1 MNISIVT
8 LFSELYQP
16 FLQTS
21 LFKKATEK
29 GLLSFSVKTL
39 FEYVQPKERIDG
51 PTFGHNSGM
60 LLRSEVIER
69 AVDDLDGKFG
79 KSFKIFLSPQGTKL
93 TQTVS
98 KELWQKISD
107 QKHIM
112 IVAGRYEGID
122 ARAEAVYADAII
134 SVGDFVLMGGDIPA
148 MVVMEA
154 VFRHMPGIVGKQE
167 SVDLDSF
174 SGSLVDYPEYTKP
187 VEWKG
192 LVVPEVLRS
201 GDHKA
206 IEIWRKEQAVELT
219 VKKHFDWLRSNFLPD
234 HDKDLANKFI
244 PEHFVALLHSGV
256 YLKDGRVGTTSVT
269 SIDLHDIARSA
280 ATYNVKDYFVVTP
293 LIDQQKIVKT
303 ILDFWQEKESGIEY
317 NKHRHEAISRVHV
330 VEQLENAIEKIEK
343 KCGKKPIIIGTSAR
357 FEHGE
362 KKMISYHDQTKVW
375 AHDRPV
381 LILLGTGH
389 GMGQELMDKCDYFLA
404 PLQGFSKFNHLSV
417 RSAAAIIFDKW
428 LGFDLQ
434 R

>member
-29 GLLSFSVKTL
+29 GILSFTVKTL

-60 LLRSEVIER
+60 LIRPEVIER
-69 AVDDLDGKFG
+69 AVDDLDAKFG
-79 KSFKIFLSPQGTKL
+79 KSFKIFLSPQGMKL
-93 TQTVS
+93 TQPFS
-98 KELWQKISD
+98 KDLWAKISKYD
-107 QKHIM
+107 HVM
-112 IVAGRYEGID
+112 FVAGRYEGID
-122 ARAEAVYADAII
+122 ARAEVEYADAII
-134 SVGDFVLMGGDIPA
+134 SVGDVVLMGGDIPV
-148 MVVMEA
+148 MMVMEA

-174 SGSLVDYPEYTKP
+174 SGSLVDYPEFTKP
-187 VEWKG
+187 VDWKG
-192 LVVPEVLRS
+192 HIVPEILRS

-206 IEIWRKEQAVELT
+206 IEVWRKEQAVALT
-219 VKKHFDWLRSNFLPD
+219 VHKHFDWLRSSSVSD
-234 HDKDLANKFI
+234 QDKVLANKFI
-244 PEHFVALLHSGV
+244 PKHFIALMHTGIV
-256 YLKDGRVGTTSVT
+256 LKDGRVGTTSVT
-269 SIDLHDIARSA
+269 SIDVHDIARSS
-280 ATYNVKDYFVVTP
+280 ATYNVQDYFVVTP

-303 ILDFWQEKESGIEY
+303 ILDFWQEKELGMEY
-317 NKHRHEAISRVHV
+317 NRHRYEAISRVHV
-330 VEQLENAIEKIEK
+330 VEQLAHVVEKIEK
-343 KCGKKPIIIGTSAR
+343 KTGKKPIIIGTSAR
-357 FEHGE
+357 FKKGIE
-362 KKMISYHDQTKVW
+362 KMISYHDQAKVW

-389 GMGQELMDKCDYFLA
+389 GMGQELLDQCDYFLQ
-404 PLQGFSKFNHLSV
+404 PLQGFATFNHLSV
-417 RSAAAIIFDKW
+417 RSAAAIILDKW